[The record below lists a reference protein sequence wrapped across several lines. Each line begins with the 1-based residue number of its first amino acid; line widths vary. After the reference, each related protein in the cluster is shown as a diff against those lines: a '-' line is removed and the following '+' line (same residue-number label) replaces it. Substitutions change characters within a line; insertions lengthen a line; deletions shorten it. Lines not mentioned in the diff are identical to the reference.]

1 MRLKHSDFVKHL
13 KSNMAVPNIFFGN
26 LAASISDHLQQFI
39 MAPNILFLI
48 LPNLCPINMK

>member
-1 MRLKHSDFVKHL
+1 
-13 KSNMAVPNIFFGN
+13 MAVPNIFFGN

>member
-1 MRLKHSDFVKHL
+1 MRLKHSDFAKHL
-13 KSNMAVPNIFFGN
+13 RSNTAVPNIFFGY
-26 LAASISDHLQQFI
+26 LAASTSDHFQQFI